1 MLPFSPSELA
11 KIAMK
16 IEENGMAFYE
26 ALAEKTKEKEAGE
39 LFSFMAKEEKQ
50 HLETFKGMAEKLASL
65 GMPEPHEDDEHVNY
79 IRELIDN
86 IIFTKDLNAAALA
99 EKTSSPVEAI
109 DLALGFEKDSV
120 IFYIQF
126 KKLVPEEEQFAVQG
140 LVDEENHHIN
150 RLLVLKRAITSSS
163 EDFYRSQPGIGDAE
177 K

>member
-50 HLETFKGMAEKLASL
+50 HLETFKQMAKKLASY
-65 GMPEPHEDDEHVNY
+65 GFPEPHNADEYVNY
-79 IRELIDN
+79 IRELIDSN
-86 IIFTKDLNAAALA
+86 IFTKDLNAAALA
-99 EKTSSPVEAI
+99 EKTCSPVDAI

-126 KKLVPEEEQFAVQG
+126 KKLVPEEEQFAVQA

>member
-1 MLPFSPSELA
+1 
-11 KIAMK
+11 
-16 IEENGMAFYE
+16 
-26 ALAEKTKEKEAGE
+26 
-39 LFSFMAKEEKQ
+39 
-50 HLETFKGMAEKLASL
+50 MAEKLASL

-86 IIFTKDLNAAALA
+86 IIFTKDLDPAALA